1 MVTTPAPPTDAESQ
15 LKLALM
21 QIINDD
27 LQRRFDTMV
36 SAADHV
42 GISWSRLSKLR
53 TGKHEQFSI
62 TWLFL
67 LAKEANVRIR
77 ISVEPG

>member
-1 MVTTPAPPTDAESQ
+1 MDAESQ

-21 QIINDD
+21 QIINQD
-27 LQRRFDTMV
+27 LQQRFDTMIA
-36 SAADHV
+36 AADHV

-53 TGKHEQFSI
+53 TGKYEQFSVS
-62 TWLFL
+62 WLFL